1 MFYVIKKISYFA
13 DINYQNS
20 YNLQRK
26 HYLIHVFE
34 IENVKFTRFSF
45 LKVTYLQY
53 ATNFAFTRVG
63 SFEFREVNIIL

>member
-26 HYLIHVFE
+26 HYLIPVHVFE

-45 LKVTYLQY
+45 LKVTYMYLQY
-53 ATNFAFTRVG
+53 ATNFAFT
-63 SFEFREVNIIL
+63 